1 MSTIRIKLLD
11 EDLRIGSCNTGDV
24 SSWVTKHGPA
34 AGVAFFYFHQ
44 RDWIVLNEDNP
55 NFELYKMVVENYE
68 TFSDLSKKEFAQRCK
83 RELPKVAQAL
93 KVLNYINR
101 IRRNLY
107 RHMKE
112 RAA

>member
-1 MSTIRIKLLD
+1 MRIKFLNT
-11 EDLRIGSCNTGDV
+11 EHGIGSCNTEDV
-24 SSWVTKHGPA
+24 PAWVTKHGPA
-34 AGVAFFYFHQ
+34 AEVAFFYFHQ

-55 NFELYKMVVENYE
+55 NFELCKVVVDNYE
-68 TFSDLSKKEFAQRCK
+68 DFSDRAKKEFAGGCK
-83 RELPKVAQAL
+83 RDFPKVAEAL
-93 KVLNYINR
+93 KVLDYVNR

>member
-1 MSTIRIKLLD
+1 MRIKFLNT
-11 EDLRIGSCNTGDV
+11 EHGIGSCNTEDV
-24 SSWVTKHGPA
+24 PAWVTKHGPA
-34 AGVAFFYFHQ
+34 AEVAFFYCHQ

-55 NFELYKMVVENYE
+55 NFELYKMVIENYE
-68 TFSDLSKKEFAQRCK
+68 DFSDMAKKEFAEKCK
-83 RELPKVAQAL
+83 SDFPKVAEAL
-93 KVLNYINR
+93 KALDYVNR

>member
-1 MSTIRIKLLD
+1 MRIKLLNTELGIGVCNA
-11 EDLRIGSCNTGDV
+11 EDV
-24 SSWVTKHGPA
+24 PAWATKHGPA
-34 AGVAFFYFHQ
+34 AEVAFFYFHQ

-55 NFELYKMVVENYE
+55 NFELY
-68 TFSDLSKKEFAQRCK
+68 FSDSSKKEFAEKCK
-83 RELPKVAQAL
+83 KDFPKVAQAL
-93 KVLNYINR
+93 KVLDYVNR

>member
-1 MSTIRIKLLD
+1 MKIKILNT
-11 EDLRIGSCNTGDV
+11 EHGIGSCNTEDMPA
-24 SSWVTKHGPA
+24 WVTERGPA
-34 AGVAFFYFHQ
+34 EEVAFFYFHQ

-68 TFSDLSKKEFAQRCK
+68 DFSDMAKKEFAEGCK
-83 RELPKVAQAL
+83 RDFPKVAQAL
-93 KVLNYINR
+93 KVLDYVNR

>member
-1 MSTIRIKLLD
+1 MRIKLLNTELGIGVCNA
-11 EDLRIGSCNTGDV
+11 EDV
-24 SSWVTKHGPA
+24 PAWATKHGPA
-34 AGVAFFYFHQ
+34 AEGAFFYFHQ

-68 TFSDLSKKEFAQRCK
+68 DFSDSSKKDF
-83 RELPKVAQAL
+83 PKVAQAL
-93 KVLNYINR
+93 KVLDYVNR

>member
-1 MSTIRIKLLD
+1 MKIKLLNA
-11 EDLRIGSCNTGDV
+11 EHGVGSCSTEDIPEWV
-24 SSWVTKHGPA
+24 SRFGPA
-34 AGVAFFYFHQ
+34 AEVAFFYFHQ

-68 TFSDLSKKEFAQRCK
+68 DFSDMAKKEFAEGCK
-83 RELPKVAQAL
+83 RDSPKVAQAL
-93 KVLNYINR
+93 KVLDYVNR

-107 RHMKE
+107 RQMKE

>member
-1 MSTIRIKLLD
+1 MRIKFLNI
-11 EDLRIGSCNTGDV
+11 EHGIWSCNTEDV
-24 SSWVTKHGPA
+24 PAWVTKQRPA
-34 AGVAFFYFHQ
+34 AEVVFFYFHQ
-44 RDWIVLNEDNP
+44 RDWIILNEDNP

-68 TFSDLSKKEFAQRCK
+68 DFSDMAKKEFAEGCK
-83 RELPKVAQAL
+83 RDFPKVAEAL
-93 KVLNYINR
+93 KVLDYVNR

>member
-1 MSTIRIKLLD
+1 MRIKLLNT
-11 EDLRIGSCNTGDV
+11 ELGIGVCNTEDV
-24 SSWVTKHGPA
+24 PAWVAKHGPA
-34 AGVAFFYFHQ
+34 AEVAFFYFHQ

-68 TFSDLSKKEFAQRCK
+68 GFSDMAKKGFAEGCK
-83 RELPKVAQAL
+83 RDFPKVAQAL
-93 KVLNYINR
+93 KVLDYVNR